1 MHNNISLYSFQ
12 PAHHKSCRRFAS
24 CLSADSVKNTTGSPP
39 NFSPHSIER
48 RSLSASRFTT
58 FLSRSLSASKNQPL
72 VPQILMSPTLYALL
86 CKTDRVS
93 NLFLKKKLVHFF
105 SWCSTNNRD
114 CPSLLSFCR
123 AKNSAV
129 QSPCML
135 RKETFPKTH
144 HPL

>member
-12 PAHHKSCRRFAS
+12 PAHHKSCHRFAS
-24 CLSADSVKNTTGSPP
+24 CLSADSVKIQQAHRLIFLRTL
-39 NFSPHSIER
+39 
-48 RSLSASRFTT
+48 LSGEVFRLHVLQLFVEIALRVKKPT
-58 FLSRSLSASKNQPL
+58 SRSANTDVTDPVCIVMQNRQSFKFVFEKNSS
-72 VPQILMSPTLYALL
+72 I
-86 CKTDRVS
+86 
-93 NLFLKKKLVHFF
+93 F